1 MLNKGR
7 YRTAYQQY
15 VLQKGLCG
23 LLCHV
28 EAIEDV
34 DQGFVQGDIFES
46 GEAVKGDQWE
56 NQRLQVRL
64 EKGHFG

>member
-1 MLNKGR
+1 MLNEDC
-7 YRTAYQQY
+7 YWTADQQY
-15 VLQKGLCG
+15 VLQKSLCG

-34 DQGFVQGDIFES
+34 DQGFVQGDVFES

>member
-1 MLNKGR
+1 MVNEGC
-7 YRTAYQQY
+7 YRTADQQN

-34 DQGFVQGDIFES
+34 DQGFMQRDIFES
-46 GEAVKGDQWE
+46 GEAFKGDQWE
-56 NQRLQVRL
+56 DQRLQVRL